1 MIPLFK
7 PYMSPKVKDEAIK
20 TLYCGYIT
28 QGPRVEEFEYKL
40 KEWLDVRYL
49 NTTNSGTSALQL
61 ALTLAGVKHQSKV
74 ISTPMTCTATNT
86 AIRAVGGDIVWA
98 DINP

>member
-1 MIPLFK
+1 
-7 PYMSPKVKDEAIK
+7 
-20 TLYCGYIT
+20 
-28 QGPRVEEFEYKL
+28 VEEFEYKL

-61 ALTLAGVKHQSKV
+61 ALTLSGVKHRSRV

-86 AIRAVGGDIVWA
+86 AIRAVGADIAWA
-98 DINP
+98 DIDPLSGNMDPNSAEDILKKEKILKRL